1 VLAVWQTGVVTV
13 PVAVAQA
20 HAPAVSSA
28 ARPVAGRFCYRCR
41 RESHVGQ
48 LPFLH
53 EALAFGMNCQ
63 PEILRQRGLVELEA
77 P

>member
-1 VLAVWQTGVVTV
+1 LLGW
-13 PVAVAQA
+13 
-20 HAPAVSSA
+20 
-28 ARPVAGRFCYRCR
+28 FCHRCR

-53 EALAFGMNCQ
+53 EALAFGMNGQ
-63 PEILRQRGLVELEA
+63 PEILRLRGLVELEV